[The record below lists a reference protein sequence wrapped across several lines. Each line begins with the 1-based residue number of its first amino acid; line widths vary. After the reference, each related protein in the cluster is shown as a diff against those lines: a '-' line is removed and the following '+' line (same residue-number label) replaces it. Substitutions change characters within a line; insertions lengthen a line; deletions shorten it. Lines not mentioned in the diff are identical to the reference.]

1 MDVSKTRRR
10 VHHPQKMFHMD
21 NPTARLLILLCPGPE
36 DCFGALIPKSVQAI
50 LRKGWETDALL
61 GSWVGKACLEIL
73 AGRDTE
79 LIQKGA
85 GSVEARRTQTPS
97 RGAQRQETIAGYS
110 LRASCIAA
118 DNQRLPLLLLSFSA
132 RDFSQRFRCS
142 TPALG
147 RAQLSSN
154 ILLP

>member
-1 MDVSKTRRR
+1 
-10 VHHPQKMFHMD
+10 
-21 NPTARLLILLCPGPE
+21 
-36 DCFGALIPKSVQAI
+36 
-50 LRKGWETDALL
+50 
-61 GSWVGKACLEIL
+61 VGKACLEIL

-118 DNQRLPLLLLSFSA
+118 DNQRLPLLPLLLLSFSA

-147 RAQLSSN
+147 RAQLSSD